1 MIEMKINFLF
11 IFILFFSLSYEE
23 NSIIQIPNIKQRII
37 KDIKTKNGLID
48 YGFNVIIEETGLCY
62 PYFFSQCYI
71 SKINNLKLFKLPE
84 KTKER
89 EYILNKKELIIKLEG
104 IINDECNP
112 LICEVLYK
120 TKYIN
125 NYIYSIG
132 KNELNE
138 SYKFFGGTPKKL
150 VKNYNKFIFQ
160 KYDLISEIKIK
171 FNNGNNSL
179 IKVSLE
185 ESFYEINEGK
195 NHLICFPEKVFKEMK
210 KLVFNNYNVERYNFD
225 FYFFIYIYSLLN
237 EQKNLFPEISFKIG
251 NNIFTLNKDNAF
263 LKGKNDTHYKLF
275 INSFFCDK
283 FIFGMDFLDLFDF
296 KEFNLETKEVYLYL
310 DKNKNYLIKEKE
322 DNKDFLKSNL
332 NIWILFYFLIA
343 LIILS
348 LFKKYHKNKRI
359 EYYNIYYDILD

>member
-1 MIEMKINFLF
+1 M
-11 IFILFFSLSYEE
+11 FF
-23 NSIIQIPNIKQRII
+23 
-37 KDIKTKNGLID
+37 
-48 YGFNVIIEETGLCY
+48 
-62 PYFFSQCYI
+62 
-71 SKINNLKLFKLPE
+71 
-84 KTKER
+84 
-89 EYILNKKELIIKLEG
+89 
-104 IINDECNP
+104 
-112 LICEVLYK
+112 
-120 TKYIN
+120 
-125 NYIYSIG
+125 
-132 KNELNE
+132 
-138 SYKFFGGTPKKL
+138 
-150 VKNYNKFIFQ
+150 
-160 KYDLISEIKIK
+160 
-171 FNNGNNSL
+171 
-179 IKVSLE
+179 
-185 ESFYEINEGK
+185 
-195 NHLICFPEKVFKEMK
+195 
-210 KLVFNNYNVERYNFD
+210 
-225 FYFFIYIYSLLN
+225 
-237 EQKNLFPEISFKIG
+237 EISFKIG